1 MKVFLTCI
9 NAKAQHHF
17 IEKGR
22 FIQYHASRTV
32 IIASL
37 KVQLI
42 NPGLI
47 SVSLQQGRIATS
59 VAVGDSADNVQ
70 KLLAFDPIQFNA
82 DGIAWAT
89 VGSVQHVCGQF
100 PQNFTPHI
108 RRW

>member
-1 MKVFLTCI
+1 M
-9 NAKAQHHF
+9 
-17 IEKGR
+17 
-22 FIQYHASRTV
+22 
-32 IIASL
+32 
-37 KVQLI
+37 
-42 NPGLI
+42 
-47 SVSLQQGRIATS
+47 
-59 VAVGDSADNVQ
+59 Q